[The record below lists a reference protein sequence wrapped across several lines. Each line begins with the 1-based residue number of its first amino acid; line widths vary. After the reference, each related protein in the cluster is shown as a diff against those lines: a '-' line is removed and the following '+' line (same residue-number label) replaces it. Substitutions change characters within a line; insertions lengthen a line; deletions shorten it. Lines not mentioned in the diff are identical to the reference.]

1 MKKRPDN
8 RVFRGISILLIA
20 LTILSFYQV
29 LGHDFVNYDDDEYVT
44 DNLQVQKGLNWEG
57 TVWAFTKYHSANWH
71 PITWLSHMLDC
82 QIWGQNAMGHHLTNL
97 ILHILNTFLLF
108 LLLSRMTGCVW
119 RSGFVA
125 ALFAVHPLHV
135 ESVAWV
141 AERKDVL
148 STLFLMLTLLA
159 YVKYARDV
167 GRGRYL
173 LVILLYALGLMAKPM
188 LVTLPLLLVM
198 LDYWPLGRF
207 ESAKGSRAVIRLLL
221 EKVPFAVLAAG
232 SCLVTLLVQRSGGAV
247 KALEGLT
254 LGVCA
259 ANAVVGYI
267 AYIIKMFWPAKLAVF
282 YPHPENTLPGWQVV
296 GSAVV
301 LVLIT
306 AVAIWFGRKRRYLML
321 GWLWYVITLV
331 PVIGLIQVG
340 WQSMADRYTYIPVIG
355 LFIIFAWGV
364 RELLGLAG
372 RRPARSGESR
382 KFVLTPTSVLAASV
396 IVALT
401 AATWLQVRY
410 WENSRT
416 LFERAVSV
424 TTNNYVAHENLGL
437 ALDKEGLTE
446 EAIAQYR
453 MVIAI
458 RPIFA
463 EAYNNLGIAL
473 TKLGRNSE
481 ALDAYREVVSL
492 RPEEPAGWFN
502 LANALAMT
510 GEFTD
515 AEQAFREAVRLK
527 PDFGE
532 AFVGLAMALY
542 MRGDYRQAWHYINQ
556 SRKQGH
562 TPPQPCVDAL
572 SEKMPEAVYLREEAK
587 RPGKRP

>member
-1 MKKRPDN
+1 
-8 RVFRGISILLIA
+8 
-20 LTILSFYQV
+20 
-29 LGHDFVNYDDDEYVT
+29 
-44 DNLQVQKGLNWEG
+44 
-57 TVWAFTKYHSANWH
+57 
-71 PITWLSHMLDC
+71 
-82 QIWGQNAMGHHLTNL
+82 
-97 ILHILNTFLLF
+97 
-108 LLLSRMTGCVW
+108 
-119 RSGFVA
+119 
-125 ALFAVHPLHV
+125 
-135 ESVAWV
+135 
-141 AERKDVL
+141 
-148 STLFLMLTLLA
+148 
-159 YVKYARDV
+159 
-167 GRGRYL
+167 
-173 LVILLYALGLMAKPM
+173 
-188 LVTLPLLLVM
+188 
-198 LDYWPLGRF
+198 
-207 ESAKGSRAVIRLLL
+207 
-221 EKVPFAVLAAG
+221 
-232 SCLVTLLVQRSGGAV
+232 
-247 KALEGLT
+247 
-254 LGVCA
+254 
-259 ANAVVGYI
+259 
-267 AYIIKMFWPAKLAVF
+267 
-282 YPHPENTLPGWQVV
+282 
-296 GSAVV
+296 
-301 LVLIT
+301 
-306 AVAIWFGRKRRYLML
+306 ML